1 MDSSDYANIR
11 SQSQFDS
18 AYADISRELRARRDA
33 LEDRRS
39 AVISEYS
46 RMEEKW
52 LEVNSCVADTVRFV
66 NELAAEGLIDEYF
79 SSEAGLLESQR
90 CAVFSELDD
99 MAYARDRALKE
110 IDETYEAFERES
122 IHRIHELD
130 EAYGRFRK
138 ERYKGRR

>member
-33 LEDRRS
+33 LEEQRS

-52 LEVNSCVADTVRFV
+52 LEANSCVADTVRFV

-79 SSEAGLLESQR
+79 SGEAGLLESQR
-90 CAVFSELDD
+90 CAAFSELDD
-99 MAYARDRALKE
+99 MAYA
-110 IDETYEAFERES
+110 
-122 IHRIHELD
+122 
-130 EAYGRFRK
+130 
-138 ERYKGRR
+138 

>member
-18 AYADISRELRARRDA
+18 AYADVSRELRARRDV

-39 AVISEYS
+39 VVISEYS

-52 LEVNSCVADTVRFV
+52 LEGNSCVADTVCFV

-79 SSEAGLLESQR
+79 SSEAGLLES
-90 CAVFSELDD
+90 
-99 MAYARDRALKE
+99 
-110 IDETYEAFERES
+110 
-122 IHRIHELD
+122 
-130 EAYGRFRK
+130 
-138 ERYKGRR
+138 

>member
-33 LEDRRS
+33 LEEQRS

-52 LEVNSCVADTVRFV
+52 LEANSCVADTVRFV

-99 MAYARDRALKE
+99 MAYARDRALRE
-110 IDETYEAFERES
+110 IDETYEAFERECL
-122 IHRIHELD
+122 HRIHELD

-138 ERYKGRR
+138 EWYKGRR